1 MTSTPLP
8 DRSIASPITVRA
20 ATIDDADAITEAQT
34 AAWQMAYRG
43 IMPDRYLD
51 DLSKEKAAF
60 AQRQRVHIASPNDA
74 RNFSLVAEYEG
85 AVVAWLAAGP
95 SRDDD
100 RHDAEGEVQA
110 IYVHPDYWRSGAGGA
125 LMAAALELLAAGGF
139 TEAVLWVFEENRR
152 ARNFYR
158 RFGWRPDG
166 ATDIFERG
174 GVQAIEIRY
183 RRPLT

>member
-1 MTSTPLP
+1 MTSTPVP
-8 DRSIASPITVRA
+8 DRSTASPITVRA
-20 ATIDDADAITEAQT
+20 ATVADAGAITEAQT
-34 AAWQMAYRG
+34 AAWQSAYRG

-51 DLSKEKAAF
+51 GLSKDKAGA
-60 AQRQRVHIASPNDA
+60 AQHHRVHIASPNDP

-85 AVVAWLAAGP
+85 AVIGWLAAGP

-100 RHDAEGEVQA
+100 RHDTEGEVQA

-125 LMAAALELLAAGGF
+125 LMTAALERLTAGGF

-152 ARNFYR
+152 ARRFYG

-174 GVQAIEIRY
+174 GGQAIEIRY